1 MLCRRR
7 VPAVW
12 RGNRC
17 EQNRMDC
24 SIFDRASE
32 GEFAE
37 YLGRQRWYGGKAE
50 ALQHVGVVA
59 CVPFDI
65 HGPEVVLLLL
75 RASFNAGD
83 AGRAEEYALPLM
95 RVSADEGGAGPRL
108 TVEPDR
114 LLPGGVFS
122 DALGDKRF
130 TTHLLDCIRGGK
142 TLTGKAIRL
151 RATPMAALPGL
162 LAAPGS
168 LEPALI
174 RVEQSNTSVRFGERL
189 ILKFFRRV
197 VPGVNLDV
205 ETGKFLTERARFA
218 HTPPV
223 AGMIEIEGGEH
234 PPATLAVL
242 QGYVSNRGDAWKY
255 TLESLDSFFT
265 RVEGAAAPP
274 APPDRAE
281 ESSRAVALET
291 VGPYLESAALLGR
304 RTAELHLALTSDP
317 SDPLFLPEPFA
328 REDRELACS
337 GMERLT
343 NQAFQLLRDRLR
355 FLDLL
360 PRELAERV
368 LRRHDEAIAHLR
380 EILTL
385 HDAGERARIHG
396 DYHLGQVL
404 FTGSD
409 FMIIDFEG
417 EPERP
422 LAERRAKRSPLCD
435 VAGMLRSF
443 HYAVSTA
450 LRQRDDESLPDT
462 ERSRLLEWGGYW
474 RRSVSAEFMNAYL
487 SSARGGAFL
496 PRDPGALHTLLR
508 AFLLEKAAYEIIY
521 EFKNR
526 PGWVSIPLDGFLA
539 AL

>member
-1 MLCRRR
+1 
-7 VPAVW
+7 
-12 RGNRC
+12 
-17 EQNRMDC
+17 MDC
-24 SIFDRASE
+24 SIFDRAPE
-32 GEFAE
+32 AEFAE

-50 ALQHVGVVA
+50 ALQHVSVVA

-65 HGPEVVLLLL
+65 KDPEVVLLLL
-75 RASFNAGD
+75 GASFNS
-83 AGRAEEYALPLM
+83 GRTEEYAAPLM
-95 RVSADEGGAGPRL
+95 RVSSDEGGAAPRL
-108 TVEPDR
+108 TVEPAGS
-114 LLPGGVFS
+114 LPGGVFS
-122 DALGDKRF
+122 DALGDSRF
-130 TTHLLDCIRGGK
+130 TTCLLDCIRGGK
-142 TLTGKAIRL
+142 TVTGKSIRL
-151 RATPMAALPGL
+151 RATPMAALSGI
-162 LAAPGS
+162 LAAHGS

-197 VPGVNLDV
+197 EPGVNLDV
-205 ETGKFLTERARFA
+205 ETGQFLTERARFA
-218 HTPPV
+218 HTPPL
-223 AGMIEIEGGEH
+223 AGVIEIESSEH

-255 TLESLDSFFT
+255 TLGSLGDFFA
-265 RVEGAAAPP
+265 RVQGAAAPP
-274 APPDRAE
+274 ALPDRAE
-281 ESSRAVALET
+281 EPSRALAPET

-317 SDPLFLPEPFA
+317 SDPLFSPEPFA
-328 REDRELACS
+328 WEDRELACS
-337 GMERLT
+337 GIERLT
-343 NQAFQLLRDRLR
+343 NQAFELLYGRLR
-355 FLDLL
+355 FLDS
-360 PRELAERV
+360 PSRELAGRV
-368 LRRHDEAIAHLR
+368 LRRHGEAITHLR
-380 EILTL
+380 EILAL

-396 DYHLGQVL
+396 DYHLGQIL

-443 HYAVSTA
+443 HYAVSTS
-450 LRQRDDESLPDT
+450 LRQRNDGRLPDA

-474 RRSVSAEFMNAYL
+474 RRCVSAEFMKAYL
-487 SSARGGAFL
+487 SSARRGTFL
-496 PRDPGALHTLLR
+496 PRDSTALHTLLR

-521 EFKNR
+521 ELKNR
-526 PGWVSIPLDGFLA
+526 PGWVSIPLDGFLD